1 MKNEIKL
8 KEIFKNHLKEK
19 NIVLEN
25 ENFDEAFETFLK
37 IRRIYAYLLSKNTNS
52 FEPRQ
57 RMFGDT

>member
-1 MKNEIKL
+1 MKNEIRL

-19 NIVLEN
+19 KIVLEK

-37 IRRIYAYLLSKNTNS
+37 IRKIYNSILSKNSNS